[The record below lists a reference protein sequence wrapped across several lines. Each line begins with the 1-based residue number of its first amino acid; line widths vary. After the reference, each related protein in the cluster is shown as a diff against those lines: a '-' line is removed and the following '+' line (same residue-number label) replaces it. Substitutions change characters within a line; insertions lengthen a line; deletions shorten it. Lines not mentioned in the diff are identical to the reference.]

1 MTIRHGQNCV
11 RNLGRDM
18 VRKSKAPQSS
28 WAARAIDTFLQHKLK
43 SFLGF
48 VMAVGPATIIGAYAY
63 VEPITPAL
71 HYWVVS
77 KLDPFIKVQSADHLA
92 IQFWKLRDERQ
103 ALKDAKDD
111 FAKTASPSA
120 QKMIDYYTKLIAQH
134 EDAIDRI
141 TARPH
146 GTGTTQQVE

>member
-1 MTIRHGQNCV
+1 
-11 RNLGRDM
+11 M
-18 VRKSKAPQSS
+18 VRRPQRTGYRPS
-28 WAARAIDTFLQHKLK
+28 WFARVIDTYVRHKWK
-43 SFLGF
+43 SIFAL
-48 VMAVGPATIIGAYAY
+48 AISIGPATYVGAYAY

-71 HYWVVS
+71 KWWVLS